1 MLRRYR
7 YEHICWEERG
17 RSRADSSLK
26 ALGIKTTGWGGAWL
40 VLRERETDMLKVQNT
55 EFSHI
60 TRLAVVGFPENF
72 YILRAHLI
80 KSLHLPLHITT
91 FLKWKYSWFLEQGTA
106 LTRIYKRKFQLRCFK
121 MSKRLF
127 PKLRIYIEIKQT
139 KFFWV
144 RIMCFDLP
152 GLSLFQDATAHDF
165 PNPMFSFS
173 IS

>member
-60 TRLAVVGFPENF
+60 TRLAVVGFPENL
-72 YILRAHLI
+72 YILRAHL
-80 KSLHLPLHITT
+80 KKITT
-91 FLKWKYSWFLEQGTA
+91 FAIAYYYFSKMEIFLVSGTGN
-106 LTRIYKRKFQLRCFK
+106 CF
-121 MSKRLF
+121 
-127 PKLRIYIEIKQT
+127 
-139 KFFWV
+139 
-144 RIMCFDLP
+144 
-152 GLSLFQDATAHDF
+152 
-165 PNPMFSFS
+165 N
-173 IS
+173 